1 MLHLTSLSQKTSSK
15 SMDKK
20 IFAINRLTLLLW
32 QWTAPQA
39 MSSVA
44 YFTRSVGAHHI
55 IMQMHLLGSQRD
67 AWHLL
72 NQFYM
77 ERLLHSIG
85 WEKDK
90 LLNYWCVASCYKS
103 RPSTLHIKGPCLE
116 DIETWVDSLV
126 SKEGRHQRKDLIT
139 SHYKSIYEKKMI

>member
-1 MLHLTSLSQKTSSK
+1 
-15 SMDKK
+15 
-20 IFAINRLTLLLW
+20 
-32 QWTAPQA
+32 

-44 YFTRSVGAHHI
+44 YFNTRSVGAHHI

-103 RPSTLHIKGPCLE
+103 RPGTLHIKGPCLE
-116 DIETWVDSLV
+116 DRDLGGQFSL
-126 SKEGRHQRKDLIT
+126 KGRLLP
-139 SHYKSIYEKKMI
+139 EKRSNNFSL